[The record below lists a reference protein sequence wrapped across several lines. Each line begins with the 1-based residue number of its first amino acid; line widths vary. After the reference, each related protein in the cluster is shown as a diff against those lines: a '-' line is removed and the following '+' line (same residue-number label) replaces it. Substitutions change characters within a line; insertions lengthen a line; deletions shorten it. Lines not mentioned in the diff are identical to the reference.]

1 VDASSQ
7 SLDAGQVMALLFVI
21 DILNEALAAGDRE
34 GEQESQERC
43 NANEVFSSLV

>member
-1 VDASSQ
+1 
-7 SLDAGQVMALLFVI
+7 MALLFVI